1 MAKLKAREQRLLFAF
16 IATLFLTAT
25 WYTWKFFKSNRDR
38 AMDLAHQLSLQ
49 EAEVEVLLEER
60 DKWTR
65 RAEWLAAYQPAYTS
79 RGEVQN
85 ELFEEARAV
94 EVEGVETTGIEL
106 LEQVE
111 TPDYIQAGVS
121 FVAKGTLVDVFKWLH
136 SLQRPESFFVIRTLR
151 VIPDREDPSLVQC
164 DVELLKWYR
173 PQSP

>member
-38 AMDLAHQLSLQ
+38 AFEVEHQLSLQ

-65 RAEWLAAYQPAYTS
+65 RSEWLEAYQPAFTS

-85 ELFEEARAV
+85 ELYQEAQAD
-94 EVEGVETTGIEL
+94 VEGVEVSDIDL
-106 LEQVE
+106 LEQIE

-136 SLQRPESFFVIRTLR
+136 SLQQPESFRVIRTLR
-151 VIPDREDPSLVQC
+151 VVPDREDPSLVQC

-173 PQSP
+173 PEPQ